1 MARLFCFGDLHIG
14 SIKDTN
20 YIYSV
25 ITEIFDKELQFNK
38 TDAVMILG
46 DYFHRLLKVN
56 ENYTLLAMDIMSYL
70 VTICK
75 KNKIKIR
82 IIYGT
87 ESHDSGQ
94 YILFKDYQKQLDFK
108 VIYTVTEEELFQ
120 GVNVLYIPEEY
131 MYSKEEH
138 YKDYLYAGKQYDY
151 IFGHGVIVEGMPMVQ
166 FSKQSSEEKHVP
178 YFKSGELAKVSKICL
193 FNHYHVHTDLGD
205 GVYYIG
211 SLFRDSFGEEE
222 AKVYANITGPNVTF
236 VENEAAYLF
245 KTYEFDQ
252 GADLYRSKERLLDT
266 IKQIKSEH
274 ADIFSGERVGR
285 IRLKFNLP
293 HDIDDSFKENL
304 RNILINDKNI
314 SILLKES
321 NIDLDEIKE
330 TLETEYDF
338 ILDASLDITD
348 KIHQYVQKKYDVEL
362 TMDELIHYIKDDFK
376 V

>member
-1 MARLFCFGDLHIG
+1 MRLFCFGDLHIG

-20 YIYSV
+20 YVYSV
-25 ITEIFDKELQFNK
+25 ITEIFDKELQFKK
-38 TDAVMILG
+38 TDAVIILG

-56 ENYTLLAMDIMSYL
+56 EPYTLLAMNIMSYL

-75 KNKIKIR
+75 KNKIKVR

-108 VIYTVTEEELFQ
+108 VIYTVTEEELFP

-138 YKDYLYAGKQYDY
+138 YKDYLYSGKQYDY
-151 IFGHGVIVEGMPMVQ
+151 IFGHGVIVEGMPMIQ

-222 AKVYANITGPNVTF
+222 AKVYAIITGSNVTF
-236 VENEAAYLF
+236 IENEAAYLF

-274 ADIFSGERVGR
+274 ADIFSGEHYGR

-330 TLETEYDF
+330 SIETEYDF
-338 ILDASLDITD
+338 ILDSSLDITD
-348 KIHQYVQKKYDVEL
+348 KIHQYIRKKYDVEL
-362 TMDELIHYIKDDFK
+362 TMNELIHYIKDDFK
-376 V
+376 I

>member
-1 MARLFCFGDLHIG
+1 MRLFCFGDLHIG

-25 ITEIFDKELQFNK
+25 ITEIFDKELQFKK
-38 TDAVMILG
+38 TDAVIILG

-75 KNKIKIR
+75 KNKIKVR

-94 YILFKDYQKQLDFK
+94 YVLFKDYQKQLDFK
-108 VIYTVTEEELFQ
+108 VIYTVTEEELFP

-138 YKDYLYAGKQYDY
+138 YKDYLYSGKHYDY

-222 AKVYANITGPNVTF
+222 AKVYAVINGSKVVF
-236 VENEAAYLF
+236 VENREAYLF
-245 KTYEFDQ
+245 KTYEFKEDDNVYQ
-252 GADLYRSKERLLDT
+252 SKEALVAT
-266 IKQIKSEH
+266 IKDIKIEH
-274 ADIFSGERVGR
+274 ADIFSGERYGR

-330 TLETEYDF
+330 SIETEYDF
-338 ILDASLDITD
+338 ILDSSLDITD
-348 KIHQYVQKKYDVEL
+348 KIHQYIQKKYDVGL

>member
-1 MARLFCFGDLHIG
+1 MRLFCFGDLHIG

-20 YIYSV
+20 YVYSV
-25 ITEIFDKELQFNK
+25 ITEIFDKELQYQK

-75 KNKIKIR
+75 KNKIKVR

-94 YILFKDYQKQLDFK
+94 YLLFNEYQKQLDFK
-108 VIYTVTEEELFQ
+108 VIYTVTEEELFP

-138 YKDYLYAGKQYDY
+138 YKDYLYSGKHYDY

-166 FSKQSSEEKHVP
+166 FSKQSSEEKHIP

-222 AKVYANITGPNVTF
+222 AKVYAVINGSEVVF
-236 VENEAAYLF
+236 VENREAYLF
-245 KTYEFDQ
+245 KTYEFKEDDNVYQ
-252 GADLYRSKERLLDT
+252 SKEALVAT
-266 IKQIKSEH
+266 IKDIKIEH
-274 ADIFSGERVGR
+274 ADIFSGERYGR

-293 HDIDDSFKENL
+293 HNIDDSFKENL

-330 TLETEYDF
+330 SIETEYDF
-338 ILDASLDITD
+338 ILDSSLDITD
-348 KIHQYVQKKYDVEL
+348 KIHQYIQKKYDVGL

>member
-25 ITEIFDKELQFNK
+25 ITEIFDKELQYQK

-75 KNKIKIR
+75 KNKIKVR

-108 VIYTVTEEELFQ
+108 VIYTVTEEELFP

-131 MYSKEEH
+131 IYSKEEH
-138 YKDYLYAGKQYDY
+138 YKDYLYSGKHYDY

-193 FNHYHVHTDLGD
+193 FNHYHVHMDLGD

-274 ADIFSGERVGR
+274 ADIFSGERYGR

-348 KIHQYVQKKYDVEL
+348 KIHQYIQKKYDVEL

>member
-1 MARLFCFGDLHIG
+1 MRLFCFGDLHIG

-20 YIYSV
+20 YVYSV
-25 ITEIFDKELQFNK
+25 ITEIFDKELQYQK

-75 KNKIKIR
+75 KNKIKVR

-108 VIYTVTEEELFQ
+108 VIYTVTEEELFPE
-120 GVNVLYIPEEY
+120 VNVLYIPEEY

-138 YKDYLYAGKQYDY
+138 YKDYLYSGKHYDY

-222 AKVYANITGPNVTF
+222 AKVYAIINGSELVF
-236 VENEAAYLF
+236 VENREAYLF
-245 KTYEFDQ
+245 KTYEFKEDDNVYQ
-252 GADLYRSKERLLDT
+252 SKEALVAT
-266 IKQIKSEH
+266 IKDIKVEH
-274 ADIFSGERVGR
+274 ADIFSGERYGR

>member
-1 MARLFCFGDLHIG
+1 MRLFCFGDLHIG

-20 YIYSV
+20 YVYSV
-25 ITEIFDKELQFNK
+25 ITEIFDKELQYQK

-75 KNKIKIR
+75 KNKIKVR

-108 VIYTVTEEELFQ
+108 VIYTVTEEELFPE
-120 GVNVLYIPEEY
+120 VNVLYIPEEY

-138 YKDYLYAGKQYDY
+138 YKDYLYSGKHYDY

-222 AKVYANITGPNVTF
+222 AKVYAIINGSELVF
-236 VENEAAYLF
+236 VENREAYLF
-245 KTYEFDQ
+245 KTYEFKEDDNVYQ
-252 GADLYRSKERLLDT
+252 SKEALVAT
-266 IKQIKSEH
+266 IKDIKVEH
-274 ADIFSGERVGR
+274 ADIFSGERYGR

-348 KIHQYVQKKYDVEL
+348 KIHQYIQKKYDVEL

>member
-1 MARLFCFGDLHIG
+1 MRLFCFGDLHIG
-14 SIKDTN
+14 SIKDCN
-20 YIYSV
+20 YIYNT
-25 ITEIFDKELQFNK
+25 ITEIFDQELQQKK
-38 TDAVMILG
+38 TDAVIILG

-56 ENYTLLAMDIMSYL
+56 EPYTLLAMDIMSYL

-75 KNKIKIR
+75 KNKIKVR

-94 YILFKDYQKQLDFK
+94 YVLFKDYQKQLDFK
-108 VIYTVTEEELFQ
+108 VIYTVTEEELFP

-222 AKVYANITGPNVTF
+222 AKVYANITGSNITF
-236 VENEAAYLF
+236 IENEAAYLF

-252 GADLYRSKERLLDT
+252 AADLYRSKERLLDT

-274 ADIFSGERVGR
+274 ADIFSGERCGR

-330 TLETEYDF
+330 SIETEYDF
-338 ILDASLDITD
+338 ILDSSLDITD
-348 KIHQYVQKKYDVEL
+348 KIHQYIRKKYDVEL
-362 TMDELIHYIKDDFK
+362 TMNELIHYIKDDFK
-376 V
+376 L

>member
-1 MARLFCFGDLHIG
+1 MERLFCFGDLHIG

-25 ITEIFDKELQFNK
+25 ITEIFDKELQQKK
-38 TDAVMILG
+38 TDGVIILG

-56 ENYTLLAMDIMSYL
+56 EDYTLLAMDVMAYL
-70 VTICK
+70 VSICK

-82 IIYGT
+82 IVYGT

-94 YILFKDYQKQLDFK
+94 YVLFKEYQKQLDFK
-108 VIYTVTEEELFQ
+108 VIYTVTEEELFP
-120 GVNVLYIPEEY
+120 GVNVLYVPEEY

-138 YKDYLYAGKQYDY
+138 YKDYLYSGKHYDY

-178 YFKSGELAKVSKICL
+178 YFKSGELSKISTICL
-193 FNHYHVHTDLGD
+193 FNHYHIHTDLGD

-222 AKVYANITGPNVTF
+222 AKVYAYITGSNVTF
-236 VENEAAYLF
+236 IENKKAYVF
-245 KTYEFDQ
+245 KTYEYDE
-252 GADLYRSKERLLDT
+252 GSDLYRSKERLVDT
-266 IKQIKSEH
+266 IKFIKSEH
-274 ADIFSGERVGR
+274 ADIFSGERYGR

-293 HDIDDSFKENL
+293 QDIDDSFKEDL

-314 SILLKES
+314 SVLLKES
-321 NIDLDEIKE
+321 DINIEEIKDNI
-330 TLETEYDF
+330 TSEYDF
-338 ILDASLDITD
+338 ILDPSLDIMN
-348 KIHQYVQKKYDVEL
+348 KLHQYIQKKYDIEL
-362 TMDELIHYIKDDFK
+362 TMDELNHYINNDFK
-376 V
+376 L

>member
-1 MARLFCFGDLHIG
+1 MRLFCFGDLHIG

-25 ITEIFDKELQFNK
+25 ITEIFDKELQYQK

-75 KNKIKIR
+75 KNKIKVR

-94 YILFKDYQKQLDFK
+94 YLLFNEYQKQLDFK
-108 VIYTVTEEELFQ
+108 VIYTVTEEELFP

-138 YKDYLYAGKQYDY
+138 YKDYLYSGKHYDY

-222 AKVYANITGPNVTF
+222 AKVYAIINGSELVF
-236 VENEAAYLF
+236 VENREAYLF
-245 KTYEFDQ
+245 KTYEFKEDDNVYQ
-252 GADLYRSKERLLDT
+252 SKEALVAT
-266 IKQIKSEH
+266 IKDIKVEH
-274 ADIFSGERVGR
+274 ADIFSGERYGR

-348 KIHQYVQKKYDVEL
+348 KIHQYIQKKYDVEL

>member
-1 MARLFCFGDLHIG
+1 MRLFCFGDLHIG

-25 ITEIFDKELQFNK
+25 ITEIFDKELRFKK
-38 TDAVMILG
+38 TDAVIILG

-75 KNKIKIR
+75 KNKIKVR

-94 YILFKDYQKQLDFK
+94 YLLFNEYQKQLDFK
-108 VIYTVTEEELFQ
+108 VIYTVTEEELFP

-138 YKDYLYAGKQYDY
+138 YKDYLYSGKHYDY

-222 AKVYANITGPNVTF
+222 AKVYAVINGSKVVF
-236 VENEAAYLF
+236 VENREAYLF
-245 KTYEFDQ
+245 KTYEFKEDDNVYQ
-252 GADLYRSKERLLDT
+252 SKEALVAT
-266 IKQIKSEH
+266 IKDIKIEH
-274 ADIFSGERVGR
+274 ADIFSGERYGR

-330 TLETEYDF
+330 SIETEYDF
-338 ILDASLDITD
+338 ILDSSLDITD
-348 KIHQYVQKKYDVEL
+348 KIHQYIQKKYDVGL

>member
-1 MARLFCFGDLHIG
+1 MRLFCFGDLHIG

-25 ITEIFDKELQFNK
+25 ITEIFDKELQFKK
-38 TDAVMILG
+38 TDAVIILG

-75 KNKIKIR
+75 KNKIKVR

-108 VIYTVTEEELFQ
+108 VIYTVSEEELFP

-138 YKDYLYAGKQYDY
+138 YKDYLYSGKHYDY

-178 YFKSGELAKVSKICL
+178 YFKSGELAKASKICL

-222 AKVYANITGPNVTF
+222 AKVYAVINGSKVVF
-236 VENEAAYLF
+236 VENREAYLF
-245 KTYEFDQ
+245 KTYEFKEDDNVYQ
-252 GADLYRSKERLLDT
+252 SKEALVAT
-266 IKQIKSEH
+266 IKDIKIEH
-274 ADIFSGERVGR
+274 ADIFSGERYGR

-330 TLETEYDF
+330 SIETEYDF
-338 ILDASLDITD
+338 ILDSSLDITD
-348 KIHQYVQKKYDVEL
+348 KIHQYIQKKYDVGL

>member
-1 MARLFCFGDLHIG
+1 MRLFCFGDLHIG

-25 ITEIFDKELQFNK
+25 ITEIFDKELQYQK

-56 ENYTLLAMDIMSYL
+56 ENYTLLAMDVMSYL

-75 KNKIKIR
+75 KNKIKVR

-94 YILFKDYQKQLDFK
+94 YLLFNEYQKQLDFK
-108 VIYTVTEEELFQ
+108 VIYTVTEEELFP

-131 MYSKEEH
+131 IYSKEEH
-138 YKDYLYAGKQYDY
+138 YKDYLYSGKHYDY

-222 AKVYANITGPNVTF
+222 AKVYAIINGYEVVF
-236 VENEAAYLF
+236 VENREAYLF
-245 KTYEFDQ
+245 KTYEFKEDDNVYQ
-252 GADLYRSKERLLDT
+252 SKEALVAT
-266 IKQIKSEH
+266 IKDIKVEH
-274 ADIFSGERVGR
+274 ADIFSGERYGR

-314 SILLKES
+314 SILLKEMS
-321 NIDLDEIKE
+321 IDLDEIKE
-330 TLETEYDF
+330 SIETEYDF
-338 ILDASLDITD
+338 ILDSSLDITD
-348 KIHQYVQKKYDVEL
+348 KIHQYIQKKYDIEL

>member
-1 MARLFCFGDLHIG
+1 MRLFCFGDLHIG

-20 YIYSV
+20 YVYSV
-25 ITEIFDKELQFNK
+25 ITEIFDKELQYQK

-75 KNKIKIR
+75 KNKIKVR

-108 VIYTVTEEELFQ
+108 VIYTVTEEELFP

-138 YKDYLYAGKQYDY
+138 YKDYLYSGKHYDY

-222 AKVYANITGPNVTF
+222 AKVYAIINGSELVF
-236 VENEAAYLF
+236 VENREAYLF
-245 KTYEFDQ
+245 KTYEFKEDDNVYQ
-252 GADLYRSKERLLDT
+252 SKEALVAT
-266 IKQIKSEH
+266 IKDIKVEH
-274 ADIFSGERVGR
+274 ADIFSGERYGR

-348 KIHQYVQKKYDVEL
+348 KIHQYIQKKYDVEL